1 MRRIGEVASASHTH
15 LPIKSNWLA
24 LCAAQVVH
32 EDGAQHNAAN
42 RKLSTRAGACAHALA
57 RTLLRMCV
65 CARSGCPPPSEA
77 FISSRPATTMPGA
90 LVQVCECGP
99 QT

>member
-57 RTLLRMCV
+57 RTLRRMYV
-65 CARSGCPPPSEA
+65 YPEWVPAAIRGIHFESPSHHHAGRSAAS
-77 FISSRPATTMPGA
+77 
-90 LVQVCECGP
+90 V
-99 QT
+99 